1 MKLLHQI
8 VLRLIVPTIIGSAL
22 VSLLAVVLFFTHVPQ
37 QIDAIQAVLAENEL
51 LRFEQNSQNAMALVN
66 AVFSHFAD
74 RASAAAAITRDFLLL
89 DGFDPSASGITESA
103 YTSYFAA
110 QLDGQ
115 DPPLPTNPAL
125 YSAYYKNSITTLAQ
139 FNAIQ
144 PDNST
149 ILDNVYR
156 AASID
161 LTRIKL
167 VQIGFPDGGWR
178 AYPLQYNLSNFNPRT
193 QIVCNGTNAPPDL
206 RNIEGLD
213 SRCRPF
219 YTVAIAANANKT
231 IPSSG
236 ITNPVF
242 TTPYITGVS
251 KTLVISVS
259 VCLFKNA
266 QLYAVQALQMNL
278 AYLATKLVGI
288 SIMNDGYIYVM
299 DSTGIIIMYPSQKTS
314 LNIYGEDFT
323 PSVLEVEFNNNTD
336 LFTTFLAL
344 ANSAAR
350 SNEAGTYTYQKPD
363 GSIWTF
369 AVAIV
374 YSTSYILIVTAP
386 NSDIGGLSS

>member
-8 VLRLIVPTIIGSAL
+8 VLRLIVPTVIGSVL

-37 QIDAIQAVLAENEL
+37 QTDAIQAVLADNEL
-51 LRFEQNSQNAMALVN
+51 QRFEQNAQNAMALVN

-74 RASAAAAITRDFLLL
+74 RASAAGAITRDFLLL
-89 DGFDPSASGITESA
+89 DGFDPSASGIAESA

-115 DPPLPTNPAL
+115 DPPLPTIPGL
-125 YSAYYKNSITTLAQ
+125 YSAYYKNSINTLAQ

-149 ILDNVYR
+149 ILDDVFR

-167 VQIGFPDGGWR
+167 VEIGFPDGGWR
-178 AYPLQYNLSNFNPRT
+178 AYPLQYNLSNYNPRT

-213 SRCRPF
+213 PRCRPF
-219 YTVAIAANANKT
+219 YTVAIAAHANKT

-251 KTLVISVS
+251 NTLVISVS

-288 SIMNDGYIYVM
+288 SIMNDGYIYVI
-299 DSTGIIIMYPSQKTS
+299 DILPLSTGTIIMYPSQKTS
-314 LNIYGEDFT
+314 LNIYEEAFT
-323 PSVLEVEFNNNTD
+323 PSVLEVEFDNNTE

-350 SNEAGTYTYQKPD
+350 SNETGTYTYQKSD

-369 AVAIV
+369 AVA
-374 YSTSYILIVTAP
+374 T
-386 NSDIGGLSS
+386 